1 MQSLTFRGVLT
12 VVLTLVL
19 VSSVLVSSAGAQ
31 QQGGQPS
38 GGSYGNWLPGSGN
51 KKQDKESANTRAVQ
65 GSVKTPDENVAEGA
79 VVQIKNTKTMQVRS
93 FITKADGI
101 FTFAG
106 LNAGVDY
113 ELKATF
119 RGMES
124 AVRTVSTFDDRKR
137 VIINLRLEPKK

>member
-1 MQSLTFRGVLT
+1 MKFLTPYGVLT
-12 VVLTLVL
+12 LGVMLVL
-19 VSSVLVSSAGAQ
+19 LPAAVAQ
-31 QQGGQPS
+31 QQGGQQP
-38 GGSYGNWLPGSGN
+38 GGTYGNWLPGSGN

-101 FTFAG
+101 FTFSG
-106 LNAGVDY
+106 LSTGVDY

-137 VIINLRLEPKK
+137 VIVNLRLEPKK

>member
-1 MQSLTFRGVLT
+1 MKSLTPFGVLNLG
-12 VVLTLVL
+12 VMLVL
-19 VSSVLVSSAGAQ
+19 LPAAVAQ
-31 QQGGQPS
+31 QQGGQQP
-38 GGSYGNWLPGSGN
+38 GGTYGNWLPGSGN

-93 FITKADGI
+93 FITKADGV

-106 LNAGVDY
+106 LSTGVDY

-124 AVRTVSTFDDRKR
+124 ALRTVSTFDDRKR
-137 VIINLRLEPKK
+137 VIVNLRLEPKK

>member
-1 MQSLTFRGVLT
+1 MQSLTSAVVST

-19 VSSVLVSSAGAQ
+19 LPPAGAQ
-31 QQGGQPS
+31 QQSGQQS

>member
-1 MQSLTFRGVLT
+1 MKSLTPLGVLT
-12 VVLTLVL
+12 VGVMLVVLPAAV
-19 VSSVLVSSAGAQ
+19 AQ
-31 QQGGQPS
+31 QQGGQQP
-38 GGSYGNWLPGSGN
+38 GGTYGNWLPGSGN

-101 FTFAG
+101 FTFSG
-106 LNAGVDY
+106 LSTAVDY

-137 VIINLRLEPKK
+137 VIVNLRLEPKK

>member
-1 MQSLTFRGVLT
+1 MSASI
-12 VVLTLVL
+12 VLTLVL
-19 VSSVLVSSAGAQ
+19 LPPAGAQ
-31 QQGGQPS
+31 QQGGQQS

>member
-1 MQSLTFRGVLT
+1 MKSLTPLRVLAIGLTLGLLT
-12 VVLTLVL
+12 VAV
-19 VSSVLVSSAGAQ
+19 AQ
-31 QQGGQPS
+31 QQGGQQP

-51 KKQDKESANTRAVQ
+51 KKQDKEDANTRAVQ

-106 LNAGVDY
+106 LSTGVDY
-113 ELKATF
+113 ELKASLK
-119 RGMES
+119 GLES

-137 VIINLRLEPKK
+137 IIVNLKLEPKK

>member
-1 MQSLTFRGVLT
+1 MQSLTSAVVST

-19 VSSVLVSSAGAQ
+19 LPPAGAQ
-31 QQGGQPS
+31 QQGGQQS

-106 LNAGVDY
+106 LSTGVDY

-137 VIINLRLEPKK
+137 VIVNLRLEPKK

>member
-1 MQSLTFRGVLT
+1 MQSLTSVVVST

-19 VSSVLVSSAGAQ
+19 LPPAGAQ
-31 QQGGQPS
+31 QQGGQQS

-124 AVRTVSTFDDRKR
+124 AVRTVSTFNDRKR

>member
-1 MQSLTFRGVLT
+1 MQSLTSAVVST

-19 VSSVLVSSAGAQ
+19 LPPAGAQ
-31 QQGGQPS
+31 QQGGQQS

>member
-1 MQSLTFRGVLT
+1 MQSLTSTGVLT
-12 VVLTLVL
+12 VVLTLF
-19 VSSVLVSSAGAQ
+19 LVSSAGAQ

-106 LNAGVDY
+106 LSTGVDY

>member
-1 MQSLTFRGVLT
+1 
-12 VVLTLVL
+12 LVL
-19 VSSVLVSSAGAQ
+19 LPPAGAQ
-31 QQGGQPS
+31 QQGGQQS